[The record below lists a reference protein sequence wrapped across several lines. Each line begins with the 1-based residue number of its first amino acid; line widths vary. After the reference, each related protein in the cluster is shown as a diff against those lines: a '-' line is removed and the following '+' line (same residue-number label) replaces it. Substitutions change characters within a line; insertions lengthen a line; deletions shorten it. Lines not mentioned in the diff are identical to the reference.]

1 LTRSAVRLRS
11 VSVRVRGRSWEGSN
25 VLLPV
30 VRDLSCMGWDELI
43 PLIVIVSASG
53 VLSPGPLFV
62 VTVTSSL
69 RNGPWTGVKTSTGH
83 ALVEFPLVMAIAA
96 GLSTVLQDRTVHV
109 AIGLIGGA
117 ALVAFGLLGAV
128 GALKRRGTDAQPSH
142 NRPLKYG
149 PLLAGTLFTGLNPFF
164 IAWWLTVGAS
174 LISRALELASFAG
187 VVLLFASHIW
197 MDYAWLTFVG
207 YAAYRGLS
215 VTGRGVMRFAEL
227 VLSLLL
233 VFLGFWLGYSIL
245 STGPSTS

>member
-1 LTRSAVRLRS
+1 
-11 VSVRVRGRSWEGSN
+11 
-25 VLLPV
+25 
-30 VRDLSCMGWDELI
+30 MGWDELI
-43 PLIVIVSASG
+43 PLIVVVSASG

-69 RNGPWTGVKTSTGH
+69 RNGPWTGLKTSTGH
-83 ALVEFPLVMAIAA
+83 ALVEFPLVLAIAA
-96 GLSTVLQDRTVHV
+96 GLSTVLRDRAVHL

-117 ALVAFGLLGAV
+117 ALVAFGLLGAI
-128 GALKRRGTDAQPSH
+128 GALKRKGPDAQPSR
-142 NRPLKYG
+142 RPALKYG
-149 PLLAGTLFTGLNPFF
+149 PLVAGTIFTGLNPFF

-215 VTGRGVMRFAEL
+215 VTGHSAIRYAEL
-227 VLSLLL
+227 VLSLVL
-233 VFLGFWLGYSIL
+233 VFLGVWLGYNVL
-245 STGPSTS
+245 STGPQAF

>member
-1 LTRSAVRLRS
+1 LARSAVRLRI
-11 VSVRVRGRSWEGSN
+11 GFGARSEVFAGN
-25 VLLPV
+25 VLLSV
-30 VRDLSCMGWDELI
+30 ARGLTGMGWDELI

-69 RNGPWTGVKTSTGH
+69 RNGPWTGLKTSTGH

-96 GLSTVLQDRTVHV
+96 GLSTVLQDRTVHL

-117 ALVAFGLLGAV
+117 ALVAFGLLGTV
-128 GALKRRGTDAQPSH
+128 GALKRKGTEAQPSH
-142 NRPLKYG
+142 HQAPKYG

-207 YAAYRGLS
+207 YAAYKGLS
-215 VTGRGVMRFAEL
+215 VTGHRVVRYAEL
-227 VLSLLL
+227 TLSLVL

-245 STGPSTS
+245 LTGPSAS

>member
-1 LTRSAVRLRS
+1 V
-11 VSVRVRGRSWEGSN
+11 N
-25 VLLPV
+25 VLLLV
-30 VRDLSCMGWDELI
+30 VRELSDMGWDELI
-43 PLIVIVSASG
+43 PLVVIVSASG

-83 ALVEFPLVMAIAA
+83 ALVEFPLVMVIAA
-96 GLSTVLQDRTVHV
+96 GLSAVLWDRTVHL

-117 ALVAFGLLGAV
+117 ALVAFGLLGTV
-128 GALKRRGTDAQPSH
+128 GALKRRGTEALPSH
-142 NRPLKYG
+142 SQALKYG
-149 PLLAGTLFTGLNPFF
+149 PLLAGALFTGLNPFF

-207 YAAYRGLS
+207 YAAYKGFS
-215 VTGRGVMRFAEL
+215 VTGLGAVRYAEL
-227 VLSLLL
+227 VLSLVL
-233 VFLGFWLGYSIL
+233 VFLGFWLGYSVL
-245 STGPSTS
+245 STGPSAS

>member
-1 LTRSAVRLRS
+1 MKRSSTGAENQS
-11 VSVRVRGRSWEGSN
+11 G
-25 VLLPV
+25 
-30 VRDLSCMGWDELI
+30 MGWDELI

-69 RNGPWTGVKTSTGH
+69 RNGPWAGLKTSTGH

-96 GLSTVLQDRTVHV
+96 GLSTVLQNPTVHL
-109 AIGLIGGA
+109 AIGLVGGV
-117 ALVAFGLLGAV
+117 ALVVFGLLGTY
-128 GALKRRGTDAQPSH
+128 GALRRGSPEA
-142 NRPLKYG
+142 RPPHHRTLNYG

-174 LISRALELASFAG
+174 LISRALELASFTG

-207 YAAYRGLS
+207 YAAYKGLS
-215 VTGRGVMRFAEL
+215 VTGREALRYAEL
-227 VLSLLL
+227 ILSLVL
-233 VFLGFWLGYSIL
+233 VFLGIWLGYNVL
-245 STGPSTS
+245 SAGPTSP

>member
-1 LTRSAVRLRS
+1 M
-11 VSVRVRGRSWEGSN
+11 N
-25 VLLPV
+25 VLLLV
-30 VRDLSCMGWDELI
+30 VRELSDMGWDELI
-43 PLIVIVSASG
+43 PLVVIVSASG

-83 ALVEFPLVMAIAA
+83 ALVEFPLVMVIAA
-96 GLSTVLQDRTVHV
+96 GLSAVLWDRTVHL

-117 ALVAFGLLGAV
+117 ALVAFGLLGTV
-128 GALKRRGTDAQPSH
+128 GALKRRGTEAQPSH
-142 NRPLKYG
+142 SQALKYG
-149 PLLAGTLFTGLNPFF
+149 PLLAGALFTGLNPFF